1 MYRAQVVVVS
11 TRVSSLAPSRTV
23 LVLRVVL
30 SGVPSVLDAV
40 IPVVILGE
48 SYYMHIMCANSIT
61 MAPTMYSKDAMLSN
75 HFPFLYLYP
84 QTKNIL

>member
-1 MYRAQVVVVS
+1 MDLLLYLMYRAQVVVVS

-40 IPVVILGE
+40 ILVVILGE
-48 SYYMHIMCANSIT
+48 SYYVHIMCANSIT
-61 MAPTMYSKDAMLSN
+61 RTPTVYSKDV
-75 HFPFLYLYP
+75 HVV
-84 QTKNIL
+84 